1 MANKYIVAGAG
12 FRGFCDAM
20 ELSKSP
26 GNEVTI
32 VEPAPFFGGL
42 MHSLEINGFYVDKGV
57 HVFDS
62 IPQGLADIVEEIMQ
76 GQIHKIDFVSA
87 SAFNGKVTD
96 IYSLPDLNS
105 LDDDDLKQRIRTELL
120 EMAQDPPWDAQPANL
135 HQLFVIRYGPTAA

>member
-1 MANKYIVAGAG
+1 MAKKYIVAGAG

-20 ELSKSP
+20 ELTRTA

-62 IPQGLADIVEEIMQ
+62 IPQELADIVSEIME
-76 GQIHKIDFVSA
+76 GQIHEIEFVSA

-96 IYSLPDLNS
+96 VYSLPDLNS
-105 LDDDDLKQRIRTELL
+105 LDDDTVKEKIRKELL
-120 EMAQDPPWDAQPANL
+120 EMAADYL
-135 HQLFVIRYGPTAA
+135 AAKCLLGDIGILQ